1 MKRSTLPFVDAL
13 LVGRL
18 IAAWRARVA
27 CLGGCDFFK
36 PCSNP
41 LSSRRLSQQERA
53 VAASASGMLAFSFL
67 RFLLCKH
74 ALPTDTKSR

>member
-18 IAAWRARVA
+18 IAAWRARMA
-27 CLGGCDFFK
+27 FLGGCDFFK

-53 VAASASGMLAFSFL
+53 VAARLCLRYAGLFIFTFSFMQAC
-67 RFLLCKH
+67 F
-74 ALPTDTKSR
+74 TD